1 MSKKARLILVLVIIE
16 AALAGLWWYLARYG
30 MANPDR
36 VTAEFQQVVG
46 QIMGTAMGALLGLGV
61 ILFFVAAR
69 NDRKAARAR
78 LTVSQTWNRDQRPVK
93 TAVARFL

>member
-1 MSKKARLILVLVIIE
+1 MSKKARLVIALVVIE

-36 VTAEFQQVVG
+36 VTADFQAVVG
-46 QIMGTAMGALLGLGV
+46 QTMGMAMGGLLGLGF

-69 NDRKAARAR
+69 NDRKAA
-78 LTVSQTWNRDQRPVK
+78 QGK
-93 TAVARFL
+93 TRR

>member
-30 MANPDR
+30 MENPDR

-46 QIMGTAMGALLGLGV
+46 QTMGTAMGALLGLGV

-69 NDRKAARAR
+69 NDRKAAHGKG
-78 LTVSQTWNRDQRPVK
+78 QG
-93 TAVARFL
+93 